1 LLNNILPALSLNIT
15 PLLYNGVV
23 PDKYPLSEKFKNIL
37 LPSALGLEIIGLILL
52 LSGPIFGK
60 QNILTASFGY
70 SLTETS
76 AAITFGFLFTNHLLS
91 KL

>member
-1 LLNNILPALSLNIT
+1 
-15 PLLYNGVV
+15 V

-37 LPSALGLEIIGLILL
+37 LPSALGIEVIGLILV
-52 LSGPIFGK
+52 LSGTVFGK

-70 SLTETS
+70 SLTETTAS
-76 AAITFGFLFTNHLLS
+76 VTFGFLFADHLLS